1 MQEIVKVS
9 DKAKEAEKSV
19 EIPENIGEVGRKV
32 RRKIC
37 RKICQK
43 SKEKSKDRDKTRDK
57 IKEKVTEKTKE
68 KTRDKIKDRELAP
81 VLDSTSTKFS
91 DIALQLPNDETTAL
105 GRHFIRADERPDV
118 GRKLLDDIGGSTK
131 S

>member
-1 MQEIVKVS
+1 VEIPKIS
-9 DKAKEAEKSV
+9 EKSV
-19 EIPENIGEVGRKV
+19 E
-32 RRKIC
+32 
-37 RKICQK
+37 K

-57 IKEKVTEKTKE
+57 LKEKVSEKTNE

-91 DIALQLPNDETTAL
+91 DIALQLPNDETAAL
-105 GRHFIRADERPDV
+105 GRPFIRADERPEV
-118 GRKLLDDIGGSTK
+118 GRKLLDDIGGGTK